1 MARRALRPTPANR
14 VDSKHIGIGMTS
26 PRTRQRMVERL
37 REEGI
42 RDAVV
47 LAAMGEIPRHIFVDE
62 ALATRAYDDV
72 SLPLG
77 FGQTISA
84 PFTVARMLE
93 LVRGGNPIGK
103 ALEIGTGCGYQAA
116 VLSKLAREVHTIER
130 ISGLLGKARRC
141 LRELRIVN
149 VKVRHADGTTGLAD
163 AGPFD
168 AIVMAAAAPSVPPDL
183 PQQLAIGGRLIM
195 PVGTREQKLVLV
207 VRGAEGFAETTLE
220 AVNFVPLL
228 PGITR

>member
-1 MARRALRPTPANR
+1 
-14 VDSKHIGIGMTS
+14 MTS

-62 ALATRAYDDV
+62 VLATRAYDDV

-93 LVRGGNPIGK
+93 LARGGNPIGK

-116 VLSKLAREVHTIER
+116 VLSRLAREVHTIER
-130 ISGLLGKARRC
+130 IAGLLGKARRC

-149 VKVRHADGTTGLAD
+149 VKVRHADGTAGLAG

-168 AIVMAAAAPSVPPDL
+168 AIVMAAAAPSIPPDL
-183 PQQLAIGGRLIM
+183 PQQLAIGGRLVM

-207 VRGAEGFAETTLE
+207 VRGVEGFAETTLE
-220 AVNFVPLL
+220 VVNFVPLL
-228 PGITR
+228 AGITR

>member
-1 MARRALRPTPANR
+1 
-14 VDSKHIGIGMTS
+14 MTS

-62 ALATRAYDDV
+62 VLATRAYDDV

-93 LVRGGNPIGK
+93 LARGGNPIGK

-116 VLSKLAREVHTIER
+116 VLSRLAREVHTIER
-130 ISGLLGKARRC
+130 IAGLLGKARRC

-149 VKVRHADGTTGLAD
+149 VKVRHADGTAGFAG

-168 AIVMAAAAPSVPPDL
+168 VIVMAAAAPSIPPDL
-183 PQQLAIGGRLIM
+183 PQQLAIGGRLVM

-207 VRGAEGFAETTLE
+207 VRGVEGFAETTLE
-220 AVNFVPLL
+220 VVNFVPLL
-228 PGITR
+228 AGITR